1 MYRFD
6 QECVDN
12 VKIDTGAN
20 GETQGSKGTVS
31 SVVIDDDGRLLKSL
45 SEMKVLLDRFSPS
58 LSARFDPKRI
68 FTLVVENSFSE
79 RRTVP
84 VTCRCNSSL
93 TTGPGCSKPD

>member
-20 GETQGSKGTVS
+20 GETQGPEETVS

-45 SEMKVLLDRFSPS
+45 REIKLLLDRFSPS
-58 LSARFDPKRI
+58 LSAKFNMTSQHQI
-68 FTLVVENSFSE
+68 HHGT
-79 RRTVP
+79 
-84 VTCRCNSSL
+84 
-93 TTGPGCSKPD
+93 